1 MSLFRNSIVA
11 SSLLVLA
18 LSCNSTPID
27 DSRGA
32 GGKSGSGSTGDSGS
46 GDSVTAA
53 GESAGGFSSGGSS
66 AGGDPSMAGEN
77 AGGDPGINL
86 DGACLGP
93 EESPTDGKGC
103 GCQTDCDFGQVCV
116 TEKVGFPG
124 GFCAQGCTDV
134 ADCQSGFDCVELT
147 PGDPDTRLCWPQCDT
162 TKDCRQGYVCGPFLA
177 VLPAGQAAHL
187 PSGNFCQ
194 SFCQSDADCPITK
207 MCNHFDGGCG
217 HRQPEQSDIGEACA
231 SANDCTQI
239 CFTDTDG
246 GYCSAMCSLVNPGC
260 PEGSACEATLVDA
273 GDFGSCLQE
282 CTDASDCRT
291 GYTCAKGDS
300 GKKVCR

>member
-1 MSLFRNSIVA
+1 MSSFRNAFVA
-11 SSLLVLA
+11 SSLLALA
-18 LSCNSTPID
+18 LSCNSTPLD

-32 GGKSGSGSTGDSGS
+32 GGKSGSGATGDGGS
-46 GDSVTAA
+46 GDSATAA
-53 GESAGGFSSGGSS
+53 GESAGGSVSGGGS
-66 AGGDPSMAGEN
+66 AGEASVGGEN
-77 AGGDPGINL
+77 AGGDPGIIL

-116 TEKVGFPG
+116 TEQVGFPR
-124 GFCAQGCTDV
+124 GFCAQGCMDV

-162 TKDCRQGYVCGPFLA
+162 SKDCRQGYVCGPFAA

-187 PSGNFCQ
+187 PTGNFCQ
-194 SFCQSDADCPITK
+194 SFCQSAADCPITK
-207 MCNHFDGGCG
+207 VCNNFDGSCG
-217 HRQPEQSDIGEACA
+217 GRVPEQSDIGEACA
-231 SANDCTQI
+231 SANECIQI
-239 CFTDTDG
+239 CFTDTDD
-246 GYCSAMCSLVNPGC
+246 GYCSAMCSLVDPGC

-273 GDFGSCLQE
+273 GDFGSCLKE